1 MPTKKGPKPIY
12 LAPSD
17 MTGLFQEC
25 PRCYVLKVRDG
36 LTPPKEAFPPV
47 VNEMRASI
55 KRAVVEEIKL
65 GALPGI
71 PDLYGKQ
78 MISECLGEIG
88 DREVRVRGYADLIYT
103 PGSSTQQ
110 AGNTTELGLATIKL
124 GGNLTEEKL
133 AEHELQLNTLA
144 LAAEETLQKIVTRV
158 SVVFAKPKPP
168 ELGVPLASWTIARGV
183 WDHVGVHFDVK
194 VETMAGESDS
204 AADMIRNEIIPMLQ
218 AEGLPEPWEKCS
230 RCKYFETRRNLLQ
243 PLKPEKTPW

>member
-25 PRCYVLKVRDG
+25 PRCYVLKVRHG
-36 LTPPKEAFPPV
+36 VTPPKEAFPPV

-65 GALPGI
+65 GALRGI

-103 PGSSTQQ
+103 PGASTQE
-110 AGNTTELGLATIKL
+110 AGNTAKLGLATIKL

-133 AEHELQLNTLA
+133 GEHELQLNTLA
-144 LAAEETLQKIVTRV
+144 LAAEETLQKIVTHV
-158 SVVFAKPKPP
+158 SVIFAKVRAP
-168 ELGVPLASWTIARGV
+168 EPGGPVASWTITRGV

-204 AADMIRNEIIPMLQ
+204 AADMIRNEIIPMLE
-218 AEGLPEPWEKCS
+218 AAGLPESGEKCS
-230 RCKYFETRRNLLQ
+230 RCKYINARIAGPETA
-243 PLKPEKTPW
+243 W